1 MNHEETIKIWPIRS
15 KIDWGESV
23 RDLRS
28 VDVRRKS
35 IRLGTKPIGIS
46 EIGRFLELQNLCCF
60 DIDEQTLQYIGGCSN
75 LSHLYID
82 GSKTR
87 SIEPL
92 SGLRKLEYLG
102 LERFSRIENL
112 ELLKGHLR
120 LKGLG
125 ITDFKNVH
133 DLSPLSQLSNLEQLA
148 VAGGMWTRMTVS
160 SLRPLCELEG
170 LKYLHLT
177 SLRVEDCSLAPLGTL
192 RHLRILEI
200 ANFFPMEEFAK
211 LSGRLGDVK
220 CHWFS
225 PSIRFPFDLCRKCK
239 QETMVML
246 TGRGKQK
253 LCQVCDHDR
262 LQKHNDQFYKFA
274 SESF

>member
-1 MNHEETIKIWPIRS
+1 MNHEEHIKIWPIRS
-15 KIDWGESV
+15 KIDWGEEV
-23 RDLRS
+23 GDLRS
-28 VDVRRKS
+28 ADVRRKS
-35 IRLGTKPIGIS
+35 ILLTTKPIGVR

-60 DIDEQTLQYIGGCSN
+60 DIDEKTLNYIGGCSN

-112 ELLKGHLR
+112 DFLKGHLR

-125 ITDFKNVH
+125 ITNFKNVH
-133 DLSPLSQLSNLEQLA
+133 DISPLCRLSNLEQLA
-148 VAGGMWTRMTVS
+148 VAGGIWTRMTVS
-160 SLRPLCELEG
+160 SLKPLGELEG

-177 SLRVEDCSLAPLGTL
+177 NLKVEDRSLAPLANL
-192 RHLRILEI
+192 RHLRTLEI

-211 LSGRLGDVK
+211 LSGILGNVE
-220 CHWFS
+220 CVWFS
-225 PSIRFPFDLCRKCK
+225 PSIRLPLGVCRKCK

-246 TGRGKQK
+246 TGKGTRS
-253 LCQVCDHDR
+253 LCQVCDYDR